1 MKDRT
6 NEFQSVVQSMIQR
19 STGEGRPLV
28 QTSVPVSE
36 FTKASSAIAK
46 DINGTMIKLFKLT
59 QLAKKKSLFND
70 QPVEINDMIYII
82 KQDITKLNIQIT
94 NLSSF
99 NRQQTT
105 THENK
110 QVAEHSKQVVT
121 SLQSKLASASSSFK
135 HALEL
140 RTQTMMEQK
149 SRRDKYSFT
158 SNATGTSMINN
169 TLFTLNSPLY
179 SISDGL
185 RNRGGTSNGDVVL
198 DIDSGQ
204 QQQLM
209 YPGVQGSNL
218 EYVNSRSE
226 AIDTIESTIAELG
239 QVYTDFVQ
247 ILSSQRDMAQRI
259 DDNVLDMEMNVVE
272 GHTQLNKYFNNMSNN
287 RWLISKVF
295 AVLIVFFFTFVIVT

>member
-19 STGEGRPLV
+19 STGEGSRPLV

-70 QPVEINDMIYII
+70 QPVEINEMIYMI
-82 KQDITKLNIQIT
+82 KQDIAKLNIQIT

-149 SRRDKYSFT
+149 LRKDKYSFT
-158 SNATGTSMINN
+158 SNGTWTSTTN

-198 DIDSGQ
+198 DIDSG

>member
-6 NEFQSVVQSMIQR
+6 NEFQSVVQSMLQR
-19 STGEGRPLV
+19 GTEERPRLLV
-28 QTSVPVSE
+28 PTSVPVSE

-46 DINGTMIKLFKLT
+46 DINGTMTKLFKLT

-70 QPVEINDMIYII
+70 QPVEINDMIYMI
-82 KQDITKLNIQIT
+82 KQDIAKLNIQIT

-99 NRQQTT
+99 NRQQS

-110 QVAEHSKQVVT
+110 QVAEHSKQVVI

-158 SNATGTSMINN
+158 SN
-169 TLFTLNSPLY
+169 TLFSPSRSPLY
-179 SISDGL
+179 SVSDGL
-185 RNRGGTSNGDVVL
+185 RNRGGSSTGYVIL
-198 DIDSGQ
+198 DIDNGP
-204 QQQLM
+204 QQLM
-209 YPGVQGSNL
+209 YPGLQGSNL
-218 EYVNSRSE
+218 DYINSRSE

-239 QVYTDFVQ
+239 QVYTNFVQ

-272 GHTQLNKYFNNMSNN
+272 GHNQLHKYFNNMSNN